1 MDTISYSFYDQDL
14 RVDAFNGIHDFILF
28 KYLKD
33 MSILTSYTPLDA
45 PTLNPN
51 ISFIGLPS
59 LFLLN
64 KKVRN
69 QYGKCRII
77 GGAPRG

>member
-1 MDTISYSFYDQDL
+1 MIYIISHFL
-14 RVDAFNGIHDFILF
+14 KF
-28 KYLKD
+28 LKD
-33 MSILTSYTPLDA
+33 VSTLTSYTPLDA

-77 GGAPRG
+77 GSVVGESPPGE